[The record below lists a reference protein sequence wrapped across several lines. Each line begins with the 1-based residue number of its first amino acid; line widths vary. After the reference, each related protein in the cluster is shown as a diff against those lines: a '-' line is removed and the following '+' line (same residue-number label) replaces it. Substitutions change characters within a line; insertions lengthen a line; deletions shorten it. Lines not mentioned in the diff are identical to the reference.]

1 MSHLGLG
8 VGGIGVG
15 GIEVSPTLL
24 ALLVLAA
31 LLAGWVDAV
40 VGGGGLIQLPVL
52 LLAFPQAAPAQ
63 VLATNKLASI
73 VGTATSSITYARR
86 IRPDPATVAVMAPS
100 ALAGAAG
107 GAASAGLMSNQVFR
121 PLALA
126 ALVVVAVLTVRRP
139 DLGDLTE
146 LRHEGRRHLVRAGLI
161 AAAIGFYD
169 GIFGPGTGTFLVIAL
184 VTVLGYSFLDA
195 SGTAKITNFATNLG
209 ALLVFVPAGAPLWGV
224 GLAMA
229 GGNLVGGYL
238 GARTAV
244 SRGSRFVRTVFLVV
258 VAALTVRLAWDVLRG
273 L

>member
-1 MSHLGLG
+1 M
-8 VGGIGVG
+8 
-15 GIEVSPTLL
+15 IELAVEPSLL

-40 VGGGGLIQLPVL
+40 VGGGGLVQLPVL
-52 LLAFPQAAPAQ
+52 LLAFPHAAPAQ

-100 ALAGAAG
+100 AVLGSAT
-107 GAASAGLMSNQVFR
+107 GAASVGLLSNQVFR
-121 PLALA
+121 PLALV

-139 DLGDLTE
+139 DLGEHTL
-146 LRHEGRRHLVRAGLI
+146 LRHDGRRHLIRAAAI
-161 AAAIGFYD
+161 AGAIGFYD

-209 ALLVFVPAGAPLWGV
+209 ALVVFVPAGAPLWGV
-224 GLAMA
+224 GLAMGA
-229 GGNLVGGYL
+229 GNLFGGYL